1 MTNNWTDIGNAS
13 MVLVWGANPSEN
25 HPASMAHVN
34 RARDNGATLVVVDPR
49 KTRTAVQAD
58 RFIRQR
64 PGTDIA
70 LMNGVVRGIIEEM
83 EGRDV
88 ADPQRVQFFAF
99 LNQTGDGTFFTDGT
113 ATTAST
119 SGTPVPGNSKY
130 TDARF
135 LVLPDGSDYV
145 RDKVLA
151 STGLPTAAGP
161 DSTTISNFPQ
171 KATSVVADTNTVYNR
186 LKAHVAPYTPTVVA
200 DICGVTEDDITFLV
214 NALIDNSR
222 CSTIGGA
229 LGRQNPREVG
239 YKCTTILYAM
249 GITQHTCGSQNVK
262 GFAVFQSLM
271 GNMGRAG
278 GGINALR
285 GIHNVQGST
294 DMGLLQ
300 HLIPFYSGNP
310 STMTSADSQAFGKYM
325 DSLWGTP
332 LSGSAAKTLMNGSY
346 DDAYNTSTM
355 ALQQRGF
362 YNMTRNFFADYYQ
375 GATAVHEGWVP
386 ASTGVPLPAH
396 RANMDSLWD
405 LWPKVNG
412 QNHITMFRNAGRA
425 DGDSARIKAMLI
437 WGQNP
442 AVTEPNQEAIR
453 KGFYNL
459 DTLVVVDMFN
469 TETAAVS
476 RRPGGVTYLI
486 PACAHV
492 EEAGSVSNSGRVL
505 QWRERAA
512 LPKGKSKSD
521 IELML
526 RFAKSLDDHDAFSH
540 IVAVWNAKGWTA
552 ATKAYADLYGT
563 RYGWTPTAGVDDFE
577 DLEGTA
583 EIWHGPTVAAGGVD
597 PGPSSTTVYGSE
609 WVAELVYRE
618 LNTPS
623 YGTSWLY
630 TGAYSIDL
638 TTNRHTAAVAIPT
651 AVPPVPAGTA
661 QGNWQTK
668 NRSKSR
674 NNTDGNGTLAYPGWG
689 YSWLVNRRVLYNNGD
704 VPGDITDFYMGPDS
718 AARLFVSTN
727 ASTLNYSRWYRTIHR
742 MADKPDAG
750 IGTVHVLPGRFPAH
764 TEPYET
770 PRADLAATWGRN
782 TTGNTP
788 NLAGAAA
795 FAQWNCVPSDTQVAG
810 RDVPASGFPFVLT
823 SIRCVE
829 HFQGG
834 PITRN
839 NPWNVEAE
847 PEPWVE
853 INSIDALAMGISD
866 GDQVNVITAR
876 GDSMGLTAHDTAY
889 PEIGWAKG
897 FVARVGAGTQG
908 NQRVAPGVVAI
919 PWHWGDQGLSK
930 GSRANDLCIDSGDAN
945 TTIPESKACLCNIV
959 KI

>member
-34 RARDNGATLVVVDPR
+34 HARDKGATLVVVDPR
-49 KTRTAVQAD
+49 KTRTALQAD
-58 RFIRQR
+58 RYIRQR

-99 LNQTGDGTFFTDGT
+99 LNQTEADPANATRNQFFTDGT
-113 ATTAST
+113 ATTSST
-119 SGTPVPGNSKY
+119 LTYVPGGSKY

-135 LVLPDGSDYV
+135 LVTADGSDYV
-145 RDKVLA
+145 RDRVVA
-151 STGLPTAAGP
+151 ATGLPTATGP

-171 KATSVVADTNTVYNR
+171 KAATVDASADTVYNR
-186 LKAHVAPYTPTVVA
+186 LKAHVAPYAPTVVA
-200 DICGVTEDDITFLV
+200 DICGVTEDDIAFLV
-214 NALIDNSR
+214 DALIENSR
-222 CSTIGGA
+222 CSTVGGA
-229 LGRQNPREVG
+229 LAVQNPTVAG
-239 YKCTTILYAM
+239 YKATTILYAM

-262 GFAVFQSLM
+262 GFAVIQTLM

-310 STMTSADSQAFGKYM
+310 GKMTSEDPQAFGKYM
-325 DSLWGTP
+325 DSLWGNP
-332 LSGSAAKTLMNGSY
+332 LNGANGRALMNGTY
-346 DDAYNTSTM
+346 DDAYKTGSM
-355 ALQQRGF
+355 GLQQRGF
-362 YNMTRNFFADYYQ
+362 YNMTRNFFADYAQ
-375 GATAVHEGWVP
+375 GATGADSAWVP
-386 ASTGVPLPAH
+386 ANNTYPVPAQH
-396 RANMDSLWD
+396 RADMDSLWD

-412 QNHITMFRNAGRA
+412 QSHITMFRNAARA
-425 DGDSARIKAMLI
+425 DGDPARIKAMLV

-453 KGFYNL
+453 NGFYNL
-459 DTLVVVDMFN
+459 DTLIVVDMFN

-476 RRPGGVTYLI
+476 RRPDGVTYLI

-505 QWRERAA
+505 QWRERAT

-526 RFAKSLDDHDAFSH
+526 RFAKALDDNDAFSH

-552 ATKAYADLYGT
+552 ATKAYASLYGT
-563 RYGWTPTAGVDDFE
+563 RYGWTPAAGVNDFE
-577 DLEGTA
+577 TA
-583 EIWHGPTVAAGGVD
+583 VSGSAEVWHGPTVAAGGVD
-597 PGPSSTTVYGSE
+597 PGPSTTTVYGSE
-609 WVAELVYRE
+609 WIAELVYRE
-618 LNTPS
+618 LNNGS
-623 YGTSWLY
+623 LGTSWLY
-630 TGAYSIDL
+630 IDAYL
-638 TTNRHTAAVAIPT
+638 TDRTTRKHANQA
-651 AVPPVPAGTA
+651 
-661 QGNWQTK
+661 NWLVD

-674 NNTDGNGTLAYPGWG
+674 VNADPNGTLAYPGWG
-689 YSWLVNRRVLYNNGD
+689 YSWLVNRRVLYNNADIPGD
-704 VPGDITDFYMGPDS
+704 VTDYYMGPDS
-718 AARLFVSTN
+718 AARLYVSTN
-727 ASTLNYSRWYRTIHR
+727 TSTLNYSRWYRTIHR
-742 MADKPDAG
+742 LADKPDTG
-750 IGTVHVLPGRFPAH
+750 IGDPHVLPGRFPAH

-795 FAQWNCVPSDTQVAG
+795 YAQWNLVPTDTPVAG
-810 RDVPASGFPFVLT
+810 RDVPASGFPYVLT

-853 INSIDALAMGISD
+853 INSVDALELGISD
-866 GDQVNVITAR
+866 GDWVNIITAR
-876 GDSMGLTAHDTAY
+876 ADSMGTLTNDVPAIFKTA
-889 PEIGWAKG
+889 GWSKG
-897 FVARVGAGTQG
+897 FKARVGAGTQG

-930 GSRANDLCIDSGDAN
+930 GARANDLCIDSGDAN
-945 TTIPESKACLCNIV
+945 TTIPESKACLCNLV
-959 KI
+959 KLP

>member
-49 KTRTAVQAD
+49 KTRTALQAD
-58 RFIRQR
+58 RFIRHR

-99 LNQTGDGTFFTDGT
+99 LNQTEADSANATRNQFFSDGN
-113 ATTAST
+113 AAAAST
-119 SGTPVPGNSKY
+119 LQYVPGGSKY

-135 LVLPDGSDYV
+135 LVMADGSDYV
-145 RDKVLA
+145 RDRVLA
-151 STGLPTAAGP
+151 ADGSVTATGP
-161 DSTTISNFPQ
+161 DNTTISNFPQ
-171 KATSVVADTNTVYNR
+171 KAASVDADANTVYNR

-200 DICGVTEDDITFLV
+200 DICGVTEDDIAFLV
-214 NALIDNSR
+214 DALIDNSR

-229 LGRQNPREVG
+229 LAVQDPRVAG

-262 GFAVFQSLM
+262 GFAVIQTLM

-310 STMTSADSQAFGKYM
+310 SKMISEDGQAFGKYM
-325 DSLWGTP
+325 DSLWGNP
-332 LSGSAAKTLMNGSY
+332 LNGANGRTLMNGTY
-346 DDAYNTSTM
+346 DDAYKTGSM
-355 ALQQRGF
+355 GLQQRGF
-362 YNMTRNFFADYYQ
+362 YNMTRNFFADYAQ
-375 GATAVHEGWVP
+375 GATGADSTWVP
-386 ASTGVPLPAH
+386 ANNTYPVPAQH
-396 RANMDSLWD
+396 RADMDSLWD

-425 DGDSARIKAMLI
+425 DGDPARIKAMLI

-453 KGFYNL
+453 NGFYNL
-459 DTLVVVDMFN
+459 DTLVIVEMFH

-476 RRPGGVTYLI
+476 RRPDGWTYLI

-526 RFAKSLDDHDAFSH
+526 RFAKALDDHDAFSH
-540 IVAVWNAKGWTA
+540 IVAVWNAKTWTA
-552 ATKAYADLYGT
+552 ATKAYPTLYAA
-563 RYGWTPTAGVDDFE
+563 RYGWTPAAGVDDFE
-577 DLEGTA
+577 TAAVSGTA
-583 EIWHGPTVAAGGVD
+583 EAWHGPTVALGGVD
-597 PGPSSTTVYGSE
+597 PGPVSPNPTVNGSE

-618 LNTPS
+618 LNNGAL
-623 YGTSWLY
+623 GTSWLY
-630 TGAYSIDL
+630 IDAYSSAVSA
-638 TTNRHTAAVAIPT
+638 RKHTGQADWLVF
-651 AVPPVPAGTA
+651 
-661 QGNWQTK
+661 

-674 NNTDGNGTLAYPGWG
+674 ANADPNGTLAYPGWG
-689 YSWLVNRRVLYNNGD
+689 YSWLVNRRVLYNNAD
-704 VPGDITDFYMGPDS
+704 VPGDVTDYYMGPDS
-718 AARLFVSTN
+718 ASRLFVSTN
-727 ASTLNYSRWYRTIHR
+727 TSTLNYSRWYRTIHR
-742 MADKPDAG
+742 LADKPDAG
-750 IGTVHVLPGRFPAH
+750 VGTVHVLPGRFPAH

-770 PRADLAATWGRN
+770 PRADLAAIWGRN

-795 FAQWNCVPSDTQVAG
+795 FTAWNCVPSDTLVAG
-810 RDVPASGFPFVLT
+810 RDVPAANYPFVLT

-847 PEPWVE
+847 PEPWIE
-853 INSIDALAMGISD
+853 INSIDALALGITD
-866 GDQVNVITAR
+866 GQYVNVVTAR
-876 GDSMGLTAHDTAY
+876 GDSMGTLTNDTAFE
-889 PEIGWAKG
+889 EIGWSKG
-897 FVARVGAGTQG
+897 FKARVGAGTQG

-930 GSRANDLCIDSGDAN
+930 GARANDLCIDSGDAN
-945 TTIPESKACLCNIV
+945 TTIPESKACLCNLV
-959 KI
+959 KLP